1 MKLELFSLAK
11 RSKDM
16 LQAWIRNSMEQ
27 VFTRT
32 SSNTITLSA
41 QWFDRCSECV
51 RDHIWLHI
59 INTGGFF
66 YYISLE
72 KHCYNMDECRL
83 RLNEKDSKIGVKRR
97 PSFRFYLIWS
107 LNVLE
112 PLLTVLMAFLHLKG
126 PNLHWSLFL
135 CLQLNRYLAVMT
147 FLSSEISWCL

>member
-66 YYISLE
+66 YYISLK
-72 KHCYNMDECRL
+72 KHCNNMDECRL
-83 RLNEKDSKIGVKRR
+83 RLKERLENRSQKAAFFQIWFD
-97 PSFRFYLIWS
+97 LISECRWTS
-107 LNVLE
+107 VNC
-112 PLLTVLMAFLHLKG
+112 AYSFLHLKG

>member
-1 MKLELFSLAK
+1 MKLERFSLAK

-51 RDHIWLHI
+51 RNHIWLHI

-66 YYISLE
+66 YYISLK
-72 KHCYNMDECRL
+72 KHCNNMDECRL
-83 RLNEKDSKIGVKRR
+83 RLKEKDSKIGVKRQ
-97 PSFRFYLIWS
+97 PSFRFDLIWS
-107 LNVLE
+107 LNVVE
-112 PLLTVLMAFLHLKG
+112 PLLTVLILSFIWKVLICIG
-126 PNLHWSLFL
+126 VFFL